1 VRKQTSLF
9 LSSLS
14 SSSAE
19 QSIRT
24 CVLHSLPGI
33 QPMQLK
39 SIVHVAKTRSVTIFD
54 TSVQTGSCRI
64 RCAFVNFRDRAS
76 AELAAQAWANGLEVD
91 GEIVSV
97 KWGRSRPKNVA
108 ASSSSAP
115 AVGVSVPVS

>member
-14 SSSAE
+14 PSSAE

-24 CVLHSLPGI
+24 CVLHSLPSI

-39 SIVHVAKTRSVTIFD
+39 SIVHVVKTKLVTVFD
-54 TSVQTGSCRI
+54 ILVETGSCRI
-64 RCAFVNFRDRAS
+64 RCAFVNFKDRAS
-76 AELAAQAWANGLEVD
+76 AELAAQAWANGLEID

-108 ASSSSAP
+108 TSSSSTP